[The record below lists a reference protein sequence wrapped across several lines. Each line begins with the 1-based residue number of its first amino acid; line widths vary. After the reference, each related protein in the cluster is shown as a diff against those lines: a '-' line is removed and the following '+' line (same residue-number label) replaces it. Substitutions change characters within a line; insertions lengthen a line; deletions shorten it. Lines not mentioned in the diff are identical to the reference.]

1 MIFGGESEESG
12 PKYAASFGHYAGLL
26 MNPICMSASYIAMRQ
41 IKKLNDL
48 VVSTWM
54 VLSYLAVFLPLCLII
69 GEDLWVFIKF
79 DGLDWACI
87 VSISITMVVMQ
98 TVRLIAI
105 ACQPLSGLQPY
116 TFLVPVQQM
125 ITDLLLFDL
134 EFILMQISRLLLLI
148 GVYLSPWL
156 L

>member
-1 MIFGGESEESG
+1 
-12 PKYAASFGHYAGLL
+12 
-26 MNPICMSASYIAMRQ
+26 MRQ
-41 IKKLNDL
+41 MKKLNDL

-54 VLSYLAVFLPLCLII
+54 VLSYLAVFLPLCLIN
-69 GEDLWVFIKF
+69 GDDLWVFLKF

-87 VSISITMVVMQ
+87 VFISIAMVVMQ
-98 TVRLIAI
+98 TVRFMAI
-105 ACQPLSGLQPY
+105 ACHPLSGLQPY

-125 ITDLLLFDL
+125 LTDLLLFDL
-134 EFILMQISRLLLLI
+134 EFTLVQVSGLLLLI